1 MNDGKGNVGME
12 HPVARFKELFCRL
25 NAENTELGLL
35 QVVYSPTVIF
45 EDIFHRVE
53 GLDALHAYFKN
64 IYSNVLFCEFAFSNE
79 WVAEGSAMLTWKM
92 DFAHRRLNA
101 GKLIEVEG
109 ATHLRFDGKVFY
121 HRDYLDG
128 GAMLYEQVPI
138 LGAAIRQIKKRMVT
152 S

>member
-53 GLDALHAYFKN
+53 G
-64 IYSNVLFCEFAFSNE
+64 
-79 WVAEGSAMLTWKM
+79 WMLCM
-92 DFAHRRLNA
+92 
-101 GKLIEVEG
+101 
-109 ATHLRFDGKVFY
+109 
-121 HRDYLDG
+121 
-128 GAMLYEQVPI
+128 PI
-138 LGAAIRQIKKRMVT
+138 LRTYTANALL
-152 S
+152 